1 MNWTALSCLAIL
13 SAMIVGVGMVA
24 IFAPAA
30 DSATWSLWGAV
41 GESFGALN
49 AIFSGLALAALVV
62 TFWLQFKELRSQ
74 RMELSLQR
82 ESLIQSHQELHRA
95 AEVNIRHLHVDLM
108 KMAIDD
114 PVLAELWPLAHT
126 GLAPE
131 RLRQYFYANL
141 MLQHIRLNLR
151 IGSHEEIESEIR
163 YVFGNP
169 IMRMY
174 WMETAPARST
184 LLEPDS
190 EETRFW
196 RLATDVCNE
205 YEAVLSKARRHDAGA
220 SGTNP
225 TMVAGDDS
233 HREAA

>member
-1 MNWTALSCLAIL
+1 
-13 SAMIVGVGMVA
+13 MIVGEQGMVA

-131 RLRQYFYANL
+131 CLRQYFYANL
-141 MLQHIRLNLR
+141 MLQHIRR
-151 IGSHEEIESEIR
+151 KISSH
-163 YVFGNP
+163 
-169 IMRMY
+169 
-174 WMETAPARST
+174 
-184 LLEPDS
+184 
-190 EETRFW
+190 
-196 RLATDVCNE
+196 RLARGDRKRDPLCVRQSDHEN
-205 YEAVLSKARRHDAGA
+205 VLDGDSAGA
-220 SGTNP
+220 VHVARTGLGRDPGSPLSPPMCATDTKRFYRRRDAMTLAHRVQTRP
-225 TMVAGDDS
+225 MVAGDDS

>member
-1 MNWTALSCLAIL
+1 
-13 SAMIVGVGMVA
+13 MIVGVGMVA

-95 AEVNIRHLHVDLM
+95 AEVNIRHL
-108 KMAIDD
+108 
-114 PVLAELWPLAHT
+114 
-126 GLAPE
+126 
-131 RLRQYFYANL
+131 
-141 MLQHIRLNLR
+141 RLNLR